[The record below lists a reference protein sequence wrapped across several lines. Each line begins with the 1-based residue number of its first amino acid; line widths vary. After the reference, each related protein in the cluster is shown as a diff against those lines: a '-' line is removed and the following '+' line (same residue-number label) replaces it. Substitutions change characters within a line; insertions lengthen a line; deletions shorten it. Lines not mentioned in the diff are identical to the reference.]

1 MKILIV
7 HRYYWPDKT
16 SCSNIIHGI
25 AKHLAK
31 DKHQVDVLS
40 SQPSYFPGKNSVKQ
54 PSYER
59 IDNICVRRLALTN
72 ETHSFFWRI
81 INAIHLGVAT
91 LFKTSLKK
99 YDIIIATS
107 TPPILNGFFSAL
119 AKILTKAKLIYFC
132 MDLNPEIGKVSK
144 DFKNDI
150 FFKFLL
156 KLDDWTCKN
165 SNVVL
170 THSKD
175 MLKSLKQR
183 SNGKK
188 YNIILMNNFSPQN
201 LKKNKKKKL
210 SIKYKKNKLSI
221 IYAGNIGRFQGLET
235 IIDAMALLTHRKD
248 IELIFVG
255 NGTEKEKLEK
265 KAQLK
270 KLNIKFIKYLPIHFT
285 KQIIRNADI
294 GLVTL
299 IPKIYKYAHPSK
311 IATYLEEGKPIIC
324 VLEKKSQIIKD
335 MLLQGYGFYAKF
347 GDMHSIAN
355 LLIRLADNNKWKKK
369 KSQLALKYFNKYF
382 SSKTVLNN
390 WSEVINDLSLKN
402 LHH

>member
-1 MKILIV
+1 LKILIV

-31 DKHQVDVLS
+31 NKHQVYVLS
-40 SQPSYFPGKNSVKQ
+40 SQPSYLPENNYVKQ
-54 PSYER
+54 SSYEVV
-59 IDNICVRRLALTN
+59 DNICIRRLALTN

-91 LFKTSLKK
+91 LFIASMKK

-119 AKILTKAKLIYFC
+119 SKILTKAKLIYFC
-132 MDLNPEIGKVSK
+132 MDLNPEIGRVSK
-144 DFKNDI
+144 DFKNYI

-156 KLDDWTCKN
+156 KLDNWSCKN
-165 SNVVL
+165 SNLVL

-175 MLKSLKQR
+175 MIKSLKQR
-183 SNGKK
+183 PGGNK
-188 YNIILMNNFSPQN
+188 YNIIMMNNFSPKN
-201 LKKNKKKKL
+201 LKENKIKQLSAKSKK
-210 SIKYKKNKLSI
+210 KLSI
-221 IYAGNIGRFQGLET
+221 IYAGNIGRFQGLDT
-235 IIDAMALLTHRKD
+235 IIDAMGLLFYRKD
-248 IELIFVG
+248 IELTILG
-255 NGTEKEKLEK
+255 NGVEKEKLEEKVQQK
-265 KAQLK
+265 KM
-270 KLNIKFIKYLPIHFT
+270 NVKFIKYSPIYLT

-294 GLVTL
+294 GLVSL
-299 IPKIYKYAHPSK
+299 VPKIYKYAYPSK

-324 VLEKKSQIIKD
+324 VLEKKSQIVKD
-335 MLLQGYGFYAKF
+335 ILLHGCGFYVKF
-347 GDMHSIAN
+347 GDKHSLAN
-355 LLIRLADNNKWKKK
+355 LLIRLADNNKWKKR

-390 WSEVINDLSLKN
+390 WSKIINDLSFRN
-402 LHH
+402 INY